1 MTSPTGSAGSLASR
15 LFSWLVLL
23 MIGAIVLQILLAE
36 LVRWVTILAPW
47 LLLTLA
53 LGLLVPLAGF
63 IRRRFSSY

>member
-1 MTSPTGSAGSLASR
+1 MTSPTGSAGSALTR

-36 LVRWVTILAPW
+36 LVRWITILAPW
-47 LLLTLA
+47 LLLAVA

-63 IRRRFSSY
+63 IRRRFTSY